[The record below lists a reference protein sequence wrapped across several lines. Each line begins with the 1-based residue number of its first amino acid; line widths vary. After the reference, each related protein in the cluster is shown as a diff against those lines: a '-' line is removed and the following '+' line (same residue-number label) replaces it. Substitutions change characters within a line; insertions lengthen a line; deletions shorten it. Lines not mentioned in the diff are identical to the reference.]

1 MGTEKRYIILIGDGM
16 GDYPL
21 EELNGKTPLEV
32 AKTPNMDRIA
42 SVRCGLVHTIP
53 EGMHPGSDIA
63 IMSILG
69 YDPKV
74 YHNGRA
80 PLEALSQGIILN
92 DNDTVFRMNLVSLSH
107 RSSSEI
113 VMMSHSAGDIS
124 NEEAYPLIEALRE
137 DIHNDSISIFKGVA
151 YRHILIWNNIRE
163 IPKTIPPHD
172 LLGKDVSSYL
182 KNIRETEVGELIW
195 NSWKILNN
203 HPVNI
208 SRRNKGLLEANSIW
222 LWGEGRRP
230 NMPTLRD
237 RYGIGGVVI
246 SAVDLV
252 KGLGIAAGLTPIHV
266 RGATGYI
273 DTNYRG
279 KVSALFENI
288 ERNDLLIL
296 HLEAPDEAGHAG
308 DPALKIDAIER
319 FDRFIVG
326 PVLEGLIEKIE
337 DFIGNMDF
345 DEFMMDEKTKSAVV
359 REIEVIGEAA
369 KNIPKSIMER
379 YKNIPWSQMAK
390 TRDKIIHFYFG
401 VDYEIVWKVVKER
414 LSEIKPLIKKILD
427 ELKDEEE

>member
-92 DNDTVFRMNLVSLSH
+92 ENDTVFRMNLVSLSH

-326 PVLEGLIEKIE
+326 PVLEGLIDKVE
-337 DFIGNMDF
+337 DF
-345 DEFMMDEKTKSAVV
+345 
-359 REIEVIGEAA
+359 
-369 KNIPKSIMER
+369 SIMIISDHLTPISLRTHSSDPTPFAFARKRELLETKKR
-379 YKNIPWSQMAK
+379 IKFCESNCKNRGS
-390 TRDKIIHFYFG
+390 
-401 VDYEIVWKVVKER
+401 
-414 LSEIKPLIKKILD
+414 L
-427 ELKDEEE
+427 LKDPKELFYEFLNHPR

>member
-1 MGTEKRYIILIGDGM
+1 MGKKGRYIILIGDGM

-32 AKTPNMDRIA
+32 ANTPNMDRIA

-53 EGMHPGSDIA
+53 EGIHPGSDIA

-69 YDPKV
+69 YDPKI
-74 YHNGRA
+74 YYNGRA
-80 PLEALSQGIILN
+80 PFEALSQGITLN
-92 DNDTVFRMNLVSLSH
+92 ENDTVFRMNLVSLSH

-182 KNIRETEVGELIW
+182 EDIRETEVGELIW

-203 HPVNI
+203 HPVNL

-237 RYGIGGVVI
+237 GYGIGGVVI

-252 KGLGIAAGLTPIHV
+252 KGLGIAAGLTPIYV

-326 PVLEGLIEKIE
+326 PVLEGLIERME
-337 DFIGNMDF
+337 DF
-345 DEFMMDEKTKSAVV
+345 
-359 REIEVIGEAA
+359 
-369 KNIPKSIMER
+369 SIMIISDHLTPISLRTHSSDPTPFAFARKREPKR
-379 YKNIPWSQMAK
+379 YSGVPFLYAAEA
-390 TRDKIIHFYFG
+390 IISSITG
-401 VDYEIVWKVVKER
+401 
-414 LSEIKPLIKKILD
+414 
-427 ELKDEEE
+427 

>member
-1 MGTEKRYIILIGDGM
+1 MGTDKRYIILIGDGM

-32 AKTPNMDRIA
+32 ANTPNMDRIA

-53 EGMHPGSDIA
+53 EGIHPGSDIA

-69 YDPKV
+69 YDPKI
-74 YHNGRA
+74 YYNGRA
-80 PLEALSQGIILN
+80 PFEALSQGITLN
-92 DNDTVFRMNLVSLSH
+92 ENDTVFRMNLVSLSH

-182 KNIRETEVGELIW
+182 EDIRETEVGELIW

-203 HPVNI
+203 HPVNL

-237 RYGIGGVVI
+237 GYGIGGVVI

-326 PVLEGLIEKIE
+326 PVLEGLIERME
-337 DFIGNMDF
+337 DF
-345 DEFMMDEKTKSAVV
+345 
-359 REIEVIGEAA
+359 
-369 KNIPKSIMER
+369 SIM
-379 YKNIPWSQMAK
+379 
-390 TRDKIIHFYFG
+390 IISDHLTPISLRTHSSDPTPFAFARKR
-401 VDYEIVWKVVKER
+401 ELLETKKR
-414 LSEIKPLIKKILD
+414 IKFCESNCKSRGFL
-427 ELKDEEE
+427 LKDPKELFYEFLNHPR

>member
-1 MGTEKRYIILIGDGM
+1 MGTDKRYVILIGDGM

-21 EELNGKTPLEV
+21 EGLNGKTPLEV

-69 YDPKV
+69 YDPKI

-80 PLEALSQGIILN
+80 PLEALSQGITLN

-252 KGLGIAAGLTPIHV
+252 KGLGIAAGLTPIYV

-326 PVLEGLIEKIE
+326 PVLEGLIERME
-337 DFIGNMDF
+337 DFSIMIISDHLNYYNYPNQKSNEYYRISPLAGRIF
-345 DEFMMDEKTKSAVV
+345 DEKVSYFSIVQN
-359 REIEVIGEAA
+359 
-369 KNIPKSIMER
+369 NI
-379 YKNIPWSQMAK
+379 
-390 TRDKIIHFYFG
+390 
-401 VDYEIVWKVVKER
+401 
-414 LSEIKPLIKKILD
+414 
-427 ELKDEEE
+427 